1 MPDTETIRGIK
12 KRLCLVGGVIWIAAK
27 FAGAA
32 YGIII
37 ATVNGEDIEVSV
49 ASDTMEA
56 AAGRRDITANAI
68 YFRPATDEWFD
79 PFDGITDIE
88 AGIIRATPGFPQDP
102 GRMMRA
108 ARFAARFGWEIEPAT
123 VAMIR
128 AMAPR
133 SSEVAVERIWVEFA
147 KAFEA
152 DRPGDFIRAMKAMG
166 IVAAFPEIA
175 AMDGCQQDTAW
186 HPDG

>member
-1 MPDTETIRGIK
+1 MYRIISAGTI
-12 KRLCLVGGVIWIAAK
+12 AQ
-27 FAGAA
+27 
-32 YGIII
+32 
-37 ATVNGEDIEVSV
+37 
-49 ASDTMEA
+49 

-79 PFDGITDIE
+79 PFDGISDIE

>member
-1 MPDTETIRGIK
+1 MYRIISAGTI
-12 KRLCLVGGVIWIAAK
+12 AQ
-27 FAGAA
+27 
-32 YGIII
+32 
-37 ATVNGEDIEVSV
+37 
-49 ASDTMEA
+49 

-102 GRMMRA
+102 CRMMRA
-108 ARFAARFGWEIEPAT
+108 ARFATRFGWTIEPETMAT
-123 VAMIR
+123 IR
-128 AMAPR
+128 AMAGR
-133 SSEVAVERIWVEFA
+133 MNEISTERIWPEFA

-152 DRPGDFIRAMKAMG
+152 ERPGDFIRAMKTMG